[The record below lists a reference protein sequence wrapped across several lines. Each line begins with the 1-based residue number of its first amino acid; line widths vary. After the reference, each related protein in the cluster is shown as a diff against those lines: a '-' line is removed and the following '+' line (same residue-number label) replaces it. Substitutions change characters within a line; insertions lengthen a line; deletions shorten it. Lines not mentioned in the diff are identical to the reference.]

1 MMAASERSEARRTA
15 RSVALWAGILV
26 PPAAWGAQL
35 VMADLLF
42 ELGCAPGVGGRA
54 LFGVGLRA
62 WALIVTAGAA
72 GVTVLAG
79 LLAYRAWRRLPD
91 TSGVTWV
98 ERARGMGWWGLVS
111 VGLYLTIIV
120 FGVFPP
126 LFLNECAPPL

>member
-1 MMAASERSEARRTA
+1 MAASERSEARRTA
-15 RSVALWAGILV
+15 RSMALWAGILV

-42 ELGCAPGVGGRA
+42 ELGCAPGVRGRA
-54 LFGVGLRA
+54 LFGVALRS

-79 LLAYRAWRRLPD
+79 LLAYRSWRRLPD
-91 TSGVTWV
+91 TAGVTWAQ
-98 ERARGMGWWGLVS
+98 RARGMGWWGLVS
-111 VGLYLTIIV
+111 AGLYLTIIV